1 MKKVG
6 NTSFL
11 FNSTCKQYNTRLVSF
26 LNNMFKQDGF
36 ELIDSNSKKYVI
48 GNPTKDKPIVI
59 RFLDQKLMQ
68 KLLINPDLYFGE
80 AYMNGSLV
88 IENGTLTDFLDLA
101 FKNIGRGNINSYG
114 AVIKKIKGTFGYLT
128 NLNKIIKSKE
138 NVAHHYDISEKLYDL
153 FLDKNRQYSCAYF
166 KNDSDTLEQ
175 AQSNKIH
182 HIIKKLNIQ
191 PNQKV
196 LDVGS
201 GWGTLAL
208 AIAKET
214 NASVTG
220 ITLSENQFEYSQN
233 KAKEMNLS
241 NQVDFK
247 LIDYRQLNEKF
258 DRIVSVGMFEHVGRN
273 FYRTY
278 FNKVFQLLNEK
289 GIALIHTIG
298 SSMPPRDPQP
308 WIQKYIFPGGYTP
321 SLSEISKPIEKS
333 GLIVSDIEV
342 LRMHYAHTL
351 RNWKERF
358 LSKKDTVLDM
368 FDEKFFRM
376 WEFYLASCEM
386 AFKWGD
392 QVVFQLQLAKDN
404 SSVPNTRDYIY

>member
-1 MKKVG
+1 M
-6 NTSFL
+6 SL
-11 FNSTCKQYNTRLVSF
+11 ISF
-26 LNNMFKQDGF
+26 LNDLFKEDGF
-36 ELIDSNSKKYVI
+36 ELVDSNSKKYVI
-48 GNPTKDKPIVI
+48 GNPKKEKPIVI
-59 RFLDQKLMQ
+59 KLLDQKLMQ

-80 AYMNGSLV
+80 AYMDGSLV
-88 IENGTLTDFLDLA
+88 IQNGTLTEFLDLA
-101 FKNIGRGNINSYG
+101 FKNIGRGDINFYG
-114 AVIKKIKGTFGYLT
+114 SVIKKIKGTFWYLT
-128 NLNKIIKSKE
+128 NFNKIVKSKE

-153 FLDKNRQYSCAYF
+153 FLDENRQYSCAYF
-166 KNDSDTLEQ
+166 KNDNDTLEQ
-175 AQSNKIH
+175 AQNNKIH

-196 LDVGS
+196 LDIGS

-214 NASVTG
+214 KASVTG
-220 ITLSENQFEYSQN
+220 ITLSENQFEYSKN

-247 LIDYRQLNEKF
+247 LVDYRQLNEKF
-258 DRIVSVGMFEHVGRN
+258 DRIVSVGMFEHVGRK
-273 FYRTY
+273 FYKTY
-278 FNKVFQLLNEK
+278 FNTVFKLLNEK

-308 WIQKYIFPGGYTP
+308 WITKYIFPGGYTP
-321 SLSEISKPIEKS
+321 SLSEVAKPIENS

-358 LSKKDTVLDM
+358 LSKKDTVLGM

-392 QVVFQLQLAKDN
+392 QVVFQFQLSKDN
-404 SSVPNTRDYIY
+404 VSVPNTRDYIY

>member
-1 MKKVG
+1 M
-6 NTSFL
+6 SL
-11 FNSTCKQYNTRLVSF
+11 ISF
-26 LNNMFKQDGF
+26 LNDLFKQDGF

-214 NASVTG
+214 KASVTG

>member
-1 MKKVG
+1 M
-6 NTSFL
+6 SL
-11 FNSTCKQYNTRLVSF
+11 ISF
-26 LNNMFKQDGF
+26 LNNLFKQDGF

-48 GNPTKDKPIVI
+48 GNPTKEKPIVI

-153 FLDKNRQYSCAYF
+153 FLDNNRQYSCAYF

-404 SSVPNTRDYIY
+404 SSVPNLSLIHI

>member
-1 MKKVG
+1 MK
-6 NTSFL
+6 
-11 FNSTCKQYNTRLVSF
+11 LVSF
-26 LNNMFKQDGF
+26 LNSLFKHDGF

-48 GNPTKDKPIVI
+48 GKPSREKPISLKL
-59 RFLDQKLMQ
+59 LDQKLMQ
-68 KLLINPDLYFGE
+68 KLLLYPDLYFGE
-80 AYMNGSLV
+80 AYMDGSLV
-88 IENGTLTDFLDLA
+88 IENGNITEFLDLA

-114 AVIKKIKGTFGYLT
+114 AVIKKLRGTYRYLT
-128 NLNKIIKSKE
+128 SFNKIAKSKE

-153 FLDKNRQYSCAYF
+153 FLDENRQYSCAYF
-166 KNDSDTLEQ
+166 KNENDTLQQ
-175 AQSNKIH
+175 AQNNKIH

-196 LDVGS
+196 LDIGS

-214 NASVTG
+214 QASVTG
-220 ITLSENQFEYSQN
+220 ITLSENQFEYSKN

-241 NQVDFK
+241 NKVDFK

-258 DRIVSVGMFEHVGRN
+258 DRVVSVGMFEHVGRK

-278 FNKVFQLLNEK
+278 FNKVFKLLNER

-321 SLSEISKPIEKS
+321 SLSEVANPIENS

-358 LSKKDTVLDM
+358 LSKKDIVLDM

-392 QVVFQLQLAKDN
+392 QVVFQFQLSKDN

>member
-1 MKKVG
+1 M
-6 NTSFL
+6 S
-11 FNSTCKQYNTRLVSF
+11 LVSF
-26 LNNMFKQDGF
+26 LNSLIKQDGF
-36 ELIDSNSKKYVI
+36 ELIDANSKKYVI
-48 GNPTKDKPIVI
+48 GNPIKEKPIVLKL
-59 RFLDQKLMQ
+59 LDQKLMQ

-88 IENGTLTDFLDLA
+88 IENGTITEFLDLA
-101 FKNIGRGNINSYG
+101 FRNIGRGDINFYG
-114 AVIKKIKGTFGYLT
+114 TVIKKIKGTFRYLT
-128 NLNKIIKSKE
+128 SFNKILKSKE

-166 KNDSDTLEQ
+166 KNDNDTLEE
-175 AQSNKIH
+175 AQKNKMH
-182 HIIKKLNIQ
+182 HIIRKLNIK

-196 LDVGS
+196 LDIGS

-208 AIAKET
+208 EIAKET

-220 ITLSENQFEYSQN
+220 ITLSENQFEYSKN

-241 NQVDFK
+241 NQVEFK

-258 DRIVSVGMFEHVGRN
+258 DKIVSVGMFEHVGRK

-278 FNKVFQLLNEK
+278 FNTVSKLLNEK

-298 SSMPPRDPQP
+298 STMPPRDPQP
-308 WIQKYIFPGGYTP
+308 WITKYIFPGGYTP
-321 SLSEISKPIEKS
+321 SLSEAVKPIEDS
-333 GLIVSDIEV
+333 GLIISDIEV
-342 LRMHYAHTL
+342 LRLHYAHTL
-351 RNWKERF
+351 RHWKERF
-358 LSKKDTVLDM
+358 LSKKDAVLDM

-392 QVVFQLQLAKDN
+392 QVVFQFQLTKDN
-404 SSVPNTRDYIY
+404 TSVPNTRDYIY

>member
-1 MKKVG
+1 M
-6 NTSFL
+6 S
-11 FNSTCKQYNTRLVSF
+11 LVSF
-26 LNNMFKQDGF
+26 LNNLIQYDGF
-36 ELIDSNSKKYVI
+36 ELVDANSKKYVI
-48 GNPTKDKPIVI
+48 GKPIREKPIVLKL
-59 RFLDQKLMQ
+59 LDQKLMQ

-80 AYMNGSLV
+80 AYMDGSLL
-88 IENGTLTDFLDLA
+88 IENGTITEFLDLA
-101 FKNIGRGNINSYG
+101 FRNIGRGDINFYG
-114 AVIKKIKGTFGYLT
+114 TVIKKIKGTFRYLT
-128 NLNKIIKSKE
+128 SFNKILKSKE

-166 KNDSDTLEQ
+166 KNDNDTLEV
-175 AQSNKIH
+175 AQKNKMH
-182 HIIKKLNIQ
+182 HIIKKLNIK

-196 LDVGS
+196 LDIGS

-208 AIAKET
+208 EIAKET

-220 ITLSENQFEYSQN
+220 ITLSENQFEYSKN

-241 NQVDFK
+241 NQVEFK

-258 DRIVSVGMFEHVGRN
+258 DKIVSVGMFEHVGRK

-278 FNKVFQLLNEK
+278 FNTVSKLLNEK

-298 SSMPPRDPQP
+298 STMPPRDPQP
-308 WIQKYIFPGGYTP
+308 WITKYIFPGGYTP
-321 SLSEISKPIEKS
+321 SLSEAVKPIEDS
-333 GLIVSDIEV
+333 GLIISDIEV
-342 LRMHYAHTL
+342 LRLHYAHTL
-351 RNWKERF
+351 RHWKERF
-358 LSKKDTVLDM
+358 LSKKDAVLDM

-392 QVVFQLQLAKDN
+392 QVVFQFQLTKDN
-404 SSVPNTRDYIY
+404 TSVPNTRDYIY